1 MSDKEMQDMLRMQED
16 AKRRVMDMHSRS
28 RYAAEQMNRSL
39 RPGAAEIKPAPA
51 PEAHSPPAREGV
63 AEMDREE
70 LERLFLLSLC
80 LLLSQ
85 EGADQSV
92 ILGLMYLLT

>member
-1 MSDKEMQDMLRMQED
+1 MTEQEMRELRARQED
-16 AKRRVMDMHSRS
+16 AKRRVMEMQSRS
-28 RYAAEQMNRSL
+28 RFAAEQMRKELGEPSGETL
-39 RPGAAEIKPAPA
+39 PPPEIRRPAG
-51 PEAHSPPAREGV
+51 EGR
-63 AEMDREE
+63 MDREE

-85 EGADQSV
+85 EEADRSV